1 MKYLELILRSS
12 RRSSGSSSR
21 SIPLFPKRQTLPA
34 LLLLLLALLSL
45 LMRETEVT
53 LAAIGASLTLFRHD
67 GTPPPHRPPGRT
79 GWVSPATPS
88 L

>member
-1 MKYLELILRSS
+1 
-12 RRSSGSSSR
+12 
-21 SIPLFPKRQTLPA
+21 
-34 LLLLLLALLSL
+34 
-45 LMRETEVT
+45 MRETEETEVT

-88 L
+88 S

>member
-1 MKYLELILRSS
+1 MKYLELILRCLTALL
-12 RRSSGSSSR
+12 RV
-21 SIPLFPKRQTLPA
+21 IFPQHPLFPKRQTLPA

-88 L
+88 S

>member
-1 MKYLELILRSS
+1 
-12 RRSSGSSSR
+12 
-21 SIPLFPKRQTLPA
+21 
-34 LLLLLLALLSL
+34 
-45 LMRETEVT
+45 MRETEVT

-67 GTPPPHRPPGRT
+67 GTPPPHRPPERT

>member
-1 MKYLELILRSS
+1 MKYLELILRCLTALL
-12 RRSSGSSSR
+12 RV
-21 SIPLFPKRQTLPA
+21 IFPKRQTLPA

-88 L
+88 S

>member
-1 MKYLELILRSS
+1 MKYLELILRCLTA
-12 RRSSGSSSR
+12 
-21 SIPLFPKRQTLPA
+21 IPLVPKRQTLPA